1 MLNLTRQERQV
12 ILFLLII
19 AFIGIGVRYFFGA
32 RCGNQD
38 FTILNEH
45 LGKVNINTAEKS
57 ELMSLPGIGERIASR
72 IIDYRNEHKG
82 FSDLQEL
89 KEVKGITVS
98 RFDKLKDSI
107 FIE

>member
-12 ILFLLII
+12 ILFLLVI

-32 RCGNQD
+32 RCKNQN
-38 FTILNEH
+38 FTVLNEH
-45 LGKVNINTAEKS
+45 LGKVNINTAEKL
-57 ELMSLPGIGERIASR
+57 ELMSLSGIGEKIAAR

-82 FSDLQEL
+82 FSDPQKL
-89 KEVKGITVS
+89 KEVKGITES
-98 RFDKLKDSI
+98 RFDKLKDLI